1 MKIAL
6 VHDHLA
12 QDGGAES
19 VLKVFHELWPE
30 APIFVLLHDTQS
42 ADPIFSKANVQTSFI
57 QHLPLGV
64 KKYKWYLPLMPVAV
78 EHFDLSAFDVVISS
92 SASLA
97 KGVLTSPHT
106 LHICYCHT
114 PTRYLWTDTKQYV
127 QELAYNRF
135 MKKVIA
141 CYLSFLRIWDLAA
154 ADRVDIF
161 LANSKI
167 VKQRIKKYYK
177 RESTVI
183 YPPVDLSQF
192 RISTD
197 EKDNYFLI
205 GGRLVPYKRYDI
217 AIQAFNAMKRRLKV
231 FGSGPDEQ
239 RLKKLAGDTI
249 EFEGRVSDEQLA
261 VLYQKAQALI
271 FPQEEDLGIIPIE
284 AMASGTPVIA
294 YQRGGVT
301 ETVIQGKTGTF
312 FEDQNWQSLT
322 KAVLQFHPG
331 QFDPKVIRA
340 HVEQFSVERFKK
352 EIQQFVEEA
361 WKQWERKS
369 HIQ

>member
-1 MKIAL
+1 MRIAL

-12 QDGGAES
+12 QDGGAEK

-30 APIFVLLHDTQS
+30 APIFVLLHDSQA
-42 ADPIFSKANVQTSFI
+42 ADPVFAKANIQTSFI
-57 QHLPLGV
+57 QKLPWGV

-78 EHFDLSAFDVVISS
+78 EHFDLSAFDVVLSS
-92 SASLA
+92 SSSLA

-135 MKKVIA
+135 MKKAIA

-154 ADRVDIF
+154 ADRVDVF
-161 LANSKI
+161 LANSRI

-183 YPPVDLSQF
+183 YPPVDLTQF
-192 RISTD
+192 QIAQ

-205 GGRLVPYKRYDI
+205 GGRLVPYKRFDI
-217 AIQAFNAMKRRLKV
+217 AIKAFNAMGRRLKV
-231 FGSGPDEQ
+231 FGSGPDEA
-239 RLKKLAGDTI
+239 RLKNLAGDTI
-249 EFEGRVSDEQLA
+249 EFEGRVSTAALSR
-261 VLYQKAQALI
+261 LYQRAQAVI
-271 FPQEEDLGIIPIE
+271 FPQEEDFGIVPLE

-294 YQRGGVT
+294 YKAGGAL
-301 ETVIQGKTGTF
+301 ETVVPEKTGVF

-322 KAVLQFHPG
+322 KVVLQFRPE
-331 QFDPKVIRA
+331 QYAPQVIRA
-340 HVEQFSVERFKK
+340 YAEQFGMERFKK
-352 EIQQFVEEA
+352 KISEFVQNA
-361 WKQWERKS
+361 WKTWNKRQE
-369 HIQ
+369 